1 MKLNKKIF
9 FVILTTMIC
18 TSLACSLTRTTNPP
32 SSPSVSTTSCN
43 GTPLEILSG
52 SENKV
57 YQDDWVAWACK
68 NDIQLNF
75 HYKGSV
81 EIARIL
87 SNPDEYLQYDVAMPA
102 NSVWSNLG
110 DKDNILRNEQSI
122 YTSPIVFM
130 VEGISN
136 TINNLGW
143 QGNTLQLDQIVSAA
157 ENKQITFGIT
167 SATQSNSG
175 NNMFMA
181 ILDLARKEA
190 GYQDQPTLTSD
201 MLQDP
206 KVIEYVQRV
215 LAQVDRSSSSTGFL
229 ADLFVKKYQSENKI
243 SGVFVYEFLAIE
255 SIRELADQGIPQSQL
270 PHIFYVTDAVAE
282 SNAPMALMDHQNMTE
297 KKQAAF
303 QAFQTWLLSD
313 EGQLALFEKGARV
326 RNISTY
332 TDAQIE
338 KVFSPQL
345 TGADLELV
353 LMPASIPRDGAII
366 REAMNFYQSDWRRPS
381 CTAFV
386 VDYSGS
392 MGFTLYDNGKETT
405 GETQLENALSQIL
418 DQNKAAEYYLQA
430 TDQDYMVVIPFND
443 DTINI
448 IEFNTL
454 ADYADQD
461 KINQIMNLS
470 ADGGTDMYEAMQNA
484 ILRLQYECNDQQ
496 LPSIIVMTD
505 GVSDGSFSRFEK
517 FWTESMKNFAR
528 EVPIY
533 SITFG
538 KADPDQLNKV
548 SEFTYGAVYDGT
560 TDLWSAFAKSKGNN

>member
-1 MKLNKKIF
+1 MNKKKF
-9 FVILTTMIC
+9 FVILTTLLF
-18 TSLACSLTRTTNPP
+18 TSLACSLIRSTNPTST
-32 SSPSVSTTSCN
+32 SSNSTNSCK

-57 YQDDWVAWACK
+57 YQEDWVAWACK

-87 SNPDEYLQYDVAMPA
+87 SSPDEYIHYDVAMPA
-102 NSVWSNLG
+102 NSVWTNLG

-130 VEGISN
+130 VEGISD
-136 TINNLGW
+136 TIDDLGW

-157 ENKQITFGIT
+157 ENKQISFGIT

-181 ILDLARKEA
+181 ILDHARKEA

-206 KVIEYVQRV
+206 KVIEYIQRV

-229 ADLFVKKYQSENKI
+229 ADLFVKKYQSENRI

-255 SIRELADQGIPQSQL
+255 SIRDLADQGIPQSQL
-270 PHIFYVTDAVAE
+270 PHIYYVTDAVAE
-282 SNAPMALMDHQNMTE
+282 SNAPMALLDHANMTDE
-297 KKQAAF
+297 KQAAF
-303 QAFQTWLLSD
+303 EAFQTWLLSD
-313 EGQLALFEKGARV
+313 AGQLALFEKGARV

-338 KVFSPQL
+338 KIFSPQL

-366 REAMNFYQSDWRRPS
+366 REAMNFYQSDWRRAS

-392 MGFTLYDNGKETT
+392 MGFNIKLNGQETT
-405 GETQLENALSQIL
+405 GEAQLENALNQIL
-418 DQNKAAEYYLQA
+418 DQDIAAEYYLQA
-430 TDQDYMVVIPFND
+430 TNQDYMVVIPFNEEV
-443 DTINI
+443 INI
-448 IEFNTL
+448 LEFKTL
-454 ADYADQD
+454 ADYTDQD

-470 ADGGTDMYEAMQNA
+470 ADGGTDMYKAMQNA
-484 ILRLQYECNDQQ
+484 ILQLQYECNDQQ

-505 GVSDGSFSRFEK
+505 GDSDGSFSRFEK
-517 FWTESMKNFAR
+517 FWTESMKNFTH

-538 KADPDQLNKV
+538 KADPDQLNQV
-548 SEFTYGAVYDGT
+548 SELTYGAVYDGT